1 MSPVLPKE
9 DGMIETL
16 AQVLL
21 NTLKSYPKSD
31 FMLYKKNGAYVP
43 LSTEDFGARVR
54 HFSLGLRELGLGPGD
69 KMVILSEN
77 RPEWVIA
84 DFAALCRGALSV
96 PIYTTLVAEQARY
109 IIDDSDASIV
119 VVSSEEQWRKVE
131 AARSGLDKVRHYITF
146 LPEAPAG
153 VLTMEEV
160 CAMGRKADAADP
172 GLFEREAL
180 RVGPGDEA
188 SLIYT
193 SGTTGIPKGV
203 ILTHGNFLS
212 NIIGVAE
219 VIIFSHEDT
228 VLSFLPLSHVLERM
242 VTFTYIYK
250 GCSIAYAESVET
262 VGQNLL
268 EIRPHIMVSVP
279 RVFEKIYAKVM
290 DSVLAGSGLKRKIF
304 FWAVGVGREYGALK
318 ISGARIPAGLA
329 LRKSIAHRLVF
340 SKVIAKTGGRVRFF
354 VSGGAPLSKD
364 IAEFFYALGLVILE
378 GYGLTET
385 APVLT
390 ANTFEAIRFGT
401 VGKAIPGVEVRI
413 AADGEI
419 LARGPNIMKG
429 YYKKE
434 AETRE
439 VFDGDWFRTGDIGRF
454 DEDGFLVITDR
465 KKDLIVTSGGKN
477 VAPQPI
483 ENLLKT
489 IPCVATAVVVGDRKR
504 FVAALIVPDFARL
517 EEHARSAG
525 IPFKDRAG
533 LVRDP
538 RIVDFVKSEV
548 DRATPG
554 LAPYER
560 VKRIALL
567 DRDFEIERDEITP
580 SLKVK
585 RAIIEKR
592 YKDVID
598 GLYAEEAADLRNG

>member
-1 MSPVLPKE
+1 
-9 DGMIETL
+9 MIETL

-21 NTLKSYPKSD
+21 NTVKSYPKPD
-31 FMLYKKNGAYVP
+31 FLLAKKDGAYAP
-43 LSTEDFGARVR
+43 LSTKEFGDKVR
-54 HFSLGLRELGLGPGD
+54 HFSLGLRELGLRPGE

-77 RPEWVIA
+77 RPDWVVA

-96 PIYTTLVAEQARY
+96 PIYTTLVSEQVRY
-109 IIDDSDASIV
+109 IIDDSDAAIV
-119 VVSSEEQWRKVE
+119 VVSNEDQWRKIE
-131 AARSGLDKVRHYITF
+131 AARSGLAKVRHYITF
-146 LPEAPAG
+146 LSEAPAG
-153 VLTMEEV
+153 VLTMEAV

-172 GLFEREAL
+172 GLFERDAL
-180 RVGPGDEA
+180 RVRPEDEA

-193 SGTTGIPKGV
+193 SGTTGVPKGV

-212 NIIGVAE
+212 NILGVAE
-219 VIIFSHEDT
+219 VIVFDHKDT

-250 GCSIAYAESVET
+250 GCTIAYAESIET

-268 EIRPHIMVSVP
+268 EVRPQIMVSVP

-290 DSVLAGSGLKRKIF
+290 DTVLAGSGLKRRIF
-304 FWAVGVGREYGALK
+304 FWAAGVGRAYGALK
-318 ISGARIPAGLA
+318 INGARVPTGLA
-329 LRKSIAHRLVF
+329 LRRAIAHRLVF
-340 SKVIAKTGGRVRFF
+340 SKIIAKTGGRVRFF

-364 IAEFFYALGLVILE
+364 IAEFFYALGLVVLE

-401 VGKAIPGVEVRI
+401 VGKPIPGVKIRI
-413 AADGEI
+413 APDGEI
-419 LARGPNIMKG
+419 LARGPNVMKG

-489 IPCVATAVVVGDRKR
+489 IPSVATAVVVGDRRR
-504 FVAALIVPDFARL
+504 FVAALVVPDFAKL
-517 EEHARSAG
+517 EDHARSAG
-525 IPFKDRAG
+525 IPFADRAA

-538 RIVDFVKSEV
+538 RVVAFVMSEV
-548 DRATPG
+548 DRVTTG

-560 VKRIALL
+560 VKKIALL

-585 RAIIEKR
+585 RAIVADR

-598 GLYAEEAADLRNG
+598 GLYAEEPGDGRNG

>member
-1 MSPVLPKE
+1 
-9 DGMIETL
+9 MIETL

-21 NTLKSYPKSD
+21 NTVKSYPKPD

-119 VVSSEEQWRKVE
+119 VVSGEEQWRKVE

-153 VLTMEEV
+153 VLTMEDV

-212 NIIGVAE
+212 NILGVAE
-219 VIIFSHEDT
+219 IIFFSHEDT

-268 EIRPHIMVSVP
+268 EVRPHIMVSVP

-290 DSVLAGSGLKRKIF
+290 DNVLSSSGLKRKIF
-304 FWAVGVGREYGALK
+304 FWAINVGKIWGALK
-318 ISGARIPAGLA
+318 VSGEDIPARLRFKRNLA
-329 LRKSIAHRLVF
+329 HKLVF
-340 SKVIAKTGGRVRFF
+340 AKIIAKTGGRVRFF

-364 IAEFFYALGLVILE
+364 IAEFFYAIGLVILE

-385 APVLT
+385 APALSI
-390 ANTFEAIRFGT
+390 NTFEAIRFGT
-401 VGKAIPGVEVRI
+401 VGKAVPGVEIRI

-419 LARGPNIMKG
+419 LARGPNVMKG

-454 DEDGFLVITDR
+454 DDDGFLVITDR

-483 ENLLKT
+483 ENLLKM
-489 IPCVATAVVVGDRKR
+489 IPCVVTAVVVGDRKR
-504 FVAALIVPDFARL
+504 FVAALIVPDFAKL
-517 EEHARSAG
+517 EDHARSAG

-538 RIVDFVKSEV
+538 RIVDFVMSEV
-548 DRATPG
+548 DRATPD

-567 DRDFEIERDEITP
+567 ARDFEIEQDEITP
-580 SLKVK
+580 SLKIK

-598 GLYAEEAADLRNG
+598 GLYAEEAADLRNS

>member
-1 MSPVLPKE
+1 
-9 DGMIETL
+9 MIETL

-21 NTLKSYPKSD
+21 NTLRSYPKPD
-31 FMLYKKNGAYVP
+31 FMLAKKDGAYVP
-43 LSTEDFGARVR
+43 LSTQEFGDRVR

-77 RPEWVIA
+77 RPDWVIA
-84 DFAALCRGALSV
+84 DFAALCRGALTV
-96 PIYTTLVAEQARY
+96 PIYTTLVSEQARY

-119 VVSSEEQWRKVE
+119 VVSNTDQWRKIE
-131 AARSGLDKVRHYITF
+131 AARSGLNKVRHYITF

-153 VLTMEEV
+153 VLTMDAV

-180 RVGPGDEA
+180 KVKPEDEA

-193 SGTTGIPKGV
+193 SGTTGVPKGV

-212 NIIGVAE
+212 NIIGVAA

-290 DSVLAGSGLKRKIF
+290 DTVIAGSGLKRKIF
-304 FWAVGVGREYGALK
+304 FWAAGVGREYGALR
-318 ISGARIPAGLA
+318 INGAPVPAGLA
-329 LRKSIAHRLVF
+329 LRRAVAHRLVF
-340 SKVIAKTGGRVRFF
+340 SKIIAKTGGRVRFF

-390 ANTFEAIRFGT
+390 ANTFEAMRFGT

-413 AADGEI
+413 APDGEI

-489 IPCVATAVVVGDRKR
+489 IPCVATAVVVGDRQR

-517 EEHARSAG
+517 EDHARAAG
-525 IPFKDRAG
+525 IPFTDRAG
-533 LVRDP
+533 LVREP
-538 RIVDFVKSEV
+538 RIAAFVMSEV
-548 DRATPG
+548 DRVTTG

-560 VKRIALL
+560 VKKIALL
-567 DRDFEIERDEITP
+567 ERDFEIERDEITP

-592 YKDVID
+592 YKNVID
-598 GLYAEEAADLRNG
+598 GLYAGEAGDLRNG